1 MSISDLTHT
10 SSVIP
15 SAANRREQPSRRPF
29 HRLSVGQMLDLKVL
43 QKIADGRF
51 LVQFDGGKH
60 IVETAMALRAGST
73 MRATVAAVGERLE
86 LKYVDAPA
94 APAEPALDVPSR
106 DDEIETETDEDSALL
121 DDLQQQYDVVL
132 SYEDRRSIATAMQ
145 GAAEPMQMANAGLFL
160 GKLLQPI
167 GDEALQAIY
176 SALSWSQRATS
187 TPSTA
192 TDVSALL
199 EQFPNAGAVSDFSES
214 MADSLGPDDRE
225 LVKRLLNEQ
234 DEGSMAYSYGT
245 VPLMIAD
252 QLIELDVVMFRERNK
267 QDPQTAVRRLVMT
280 LRTETLGRVEVMA
293 QAVGQRLT
301 IALTAESASASD
313 ALAKHADEV
322 RELVGRLGWQ
332 VEAVRYDVD
341 TERARAADHIVRH
354 VLSAGTVDCMV

>member
-43 QKIADGRF
+43 QKVGDGRF

-60 IVETAMALRAGST
+60 LVETAMALRAGST
-73 MRATVAAVGERLE
+73 LRATVAGIGERLE

-94 APAEPALDVPSR
+94 APMEAALDAPSPV
-106 DDEIETETDEDSALL
+106 DDVEADEDSVLL

-132 SYEDRRSIATAMQ
+132 SYEDRRSIAAAMQ
-145 GAAEPMQMANAGLFL
+145 GAAEPMQVANAGLFL

-176 SALSWSQRATS
+176 SALSWSQRTTA

-199 EQFPNAGAVSDFSES
+199 EQFPNPAAVSDFSES
-214 MADSLGPDDRE
+214 MADSLAPGDRKLAE
-225 LVKRLLNEQ
+225 RLLNEQ
-234 DEGSMAYSYGT
+234 DDGSMAYSYGT
-245 VPLMIAD
+245 VPLLIAD
-252 QLIELDVVMFRERNK
+252 QLVELDVVMFRERNK
-267 QDPQTAVRRLVMT
+267 QDAQAAVRRLVMT
-280 LRTETLGRVEVMA
+280 LRTETLGRVEVLA

-301 IALTAESASASD
+301 IALTAESTSASD

-332 VEAVRYDVD
+332 VEAIHYDVD

>member
-1 MSISDLTHT
+1 MSISDLSHAA
-10 SSVIP
+10 SVIP

-60 IVETAMALRAGST
+60 IVEAAMALRAGST
-73 MRATVAAVGERLE
+73 LRATVAEIGERLE
-86 LKYVDAPA
+86 LKYVDAPIA
-94 APAEPALDVPSR
+94 PTERALDAPAH
-106 DDEIETETDEDSALL
+106 DDQTETDEDSALL

-176 SALSWSQRATS
+176 GALSWSPRTTAA
-187 TPSTA
+187 PSTA

-199 EQFPNAGAVSDFSES
+199 EQFPNAGAVSDFGES
-214 MADSLGPDDRE
+214 MADSLAPGDRKLAE
-225 LVKRLLNEQ
+225 QLLNEQ
-234 DEGSMAYSYGT
+234 DEGSMAYSFGT
-245 VPLMIAD
+245 VPLLIAD
-252 QLIELDVVMFRERNK
+252 QLVELDVVMFRERNK

-293 QAVGQRLT
+293 QAFGQRLT

-332 VEAVRYDVD
+332 VEVIRYDVD

-354 VLSAGTVDCMV
+354 VLSAGTVDYMV